1 VPAIIVEEFASVH
14 DAEHSWSAAVDLVDP
29 VRSQGERRDRP
40 AARTGGRPMPQY
52 MLSVHVVE
60 GGGGS
65 PMTREEIE
73 LRTKRI
79 GDLEADMRASNTWRF
94 SARLHDPDT
103 ATVVRQVNGQR
114 VTTDGPFAESKEHLG
129 GFYVIEAADL
139 DEALDWAER
148 TVDAT
153 GMPIEV
159 WPFFATAD
167 R

>member
-1 VPAIIVEEFASVH
+1 
-14 DAEHSWSAAVDLVDP
+14 
-29 VRSQGERRDRP
+29 
-40 AARTGGRPMPQY
+40 MPQY
-52 MLSVHVVE
+52 MLSVHMVE
-60 GGGGS
+60 GDARPS
-65 PMTREEIE
+65 MTQDEME
-73 LRTKRI
+73 LQMKRI
-79 GDLEADMRASNTWRF
+79 GELEADMRARGAWQF

-103 ATVVRQVNGQR
+103 ATVVRKVDGRR
-114 VTTDGPFAESKEHLG
+114 VVSDGPFAESKEHLG

-159 WPFFATAD
+159 WPFVATAG

>member
-1 VPAIIVEEFASVH
+1 
-14 DAEHSWSAAVDLVDP
+14 
-29 VRSQGERRDRP
+29 
-40 AARTGGRPMPQY
+40 MPQY
-52 MLSVHVVE
+52 MLSVHMVE
-60 GGGGS
+60 GDARR
-65 PMTREEIE
+65 PMTQDEME
-73 LRTKRI
+73 LQMKHI
-79 GDLEADMRASNTWRF
+79 GELEADMRARGTWQF

-103 ATVVRQVNGQR
+103 ATVVRKVDGRR
-114 VTTDGPFAESKEHLG
+114 VVSDGPFAESKEHLG

-159 WPFFATAD
+159 WPFVATAG